1 MLDKTY
7 ATVLTARVVPVDG
20 GIAVEPSPKRQEHPT
35 SRATRFVDDSTRFLF
50 LSISDKL
57 KLSDKDLR
65 LYLSQWMR
73 DGLLLRD
80 EHYTFLGF
88 TDGHV
93 KEGKLVFFREDA
105 SWSVARFMDYI
116 GNLRDVYSAYGYGKY
131 AARLAL
137 SFSSTVESLDVPFVK
152 AARIPDRR
160 ARDGSLHSD
169 GCGLIR
175 HSFAMDVCRN
185 NGIAPDTCVFQIR
198 RGGIKGLLVRY
209 PDNQFD
215 KVTLRMAIRRAI
227 FEKML
232 QDQLDLIGCILHNR
246 DQAEKY
252 IKGELD
258 ASNTTAFNQDLYA
271 ILLAKH
277 DLNEPYVE
285 WKLRQFQQQQ
295 CNLLHKKLNL
305 RVEDSCYVFGVI
317 DESGVLEEDEV
328 FLNLPGRTGVLTR
341 DVIVGRDLDG
351 DEYFVTW
358 EPGLIPRDMP
368 EPQHRAGT
376 PTANTKPPRRLTE
389 DAMNDAALDTFIRH
403 KYNKTLRFAAK
414 KWLDVAD
421 ATPHLAN
428 YPYAQEL
435 APIIESALD
444 CIKSGADPADIDKRV
459 EGLKR
464 RFREPSKEYG
474 GHVSPLKILRER
486 IPHGK
491 AIQMSSFDCD
501 SSLILHED
509 PEQWE
514 DDVREAAEAMKA
526 FNRSL
531 SVAIKHDEEI
541 GDSDSN
547 PINFRDRPPRQ
558 ANRVTQEY
566 QERYFGGGSFVECAR
581 QRKRA
586 SAWYCYGYSQKKRAF
601 AWLGERYLNEIRAHY
616 TNHGRPV
623 LYVGASVPPGGKA
636 PPFSPEVVAV
646 PSMTRTTTQEEAL
659 SPVGLSVYEEL
670 RSVELNPRP
679 SHPVA
684 SQPTQCVD
692 MGEHAWRVSANGTTR
707 SYVCQKCRACAKE
720 RKVGRFWEVDTGRSR
735 KGIGQETL
743 TASASSASVGAVSRG
758 TNQHSDMGDGDT
770 SSLHSDGT
778 FVDALDIPP
787 GASRVSLPRDEPLPS
802 SSDTVRGSV
811 TAMSPGESTTIAGP
825 QSVLSPLLNLSW
837 LSGFTTRSRAPSAA
851 SSTPSHPRTGP
862 TSHSRDPVGHV
873 VRLPRSLIAS
883 PPAVRT
889 LPAATSMSPVAE
901 APEPSTHISTNTK
914 PQSPVGEGR
923 KQPCSLGAGK
933 HAWGISAANGT
944 SRQYVTHRYVTM
956 NGGWVEDMHLNREYT
971 LRISKNRE
979 MKINANP
986 WRRNVAKDIDGFV

>member
-1 MLDKTY
+1 M
-7 ATVLTARVVPVDG
+7 
-20 GIAVEPSPKRQEHPT
+20 
-35 SRATRFVDDSTRFLF
+35 
-50 LSISDKL
+50 
-57 KLSDKDLR
+57 
-65 LYLSQWMR
+65 
-73 DGLLLRD
+73 
-80 EHYTFLGF
+80 
-88 TDGHV
+88 
-93 KEGKLVFFREDA
+93 A
-105 SWSVARFMDYI
+105 S
-116 GNLRDVYSAYGYGKY
+116 G
-131 AARLAL
+131 
-137 SFSSTVESLDVPFVK
+137 
-152 AARIPDRR
+152 
-160 ARDGSLHSD
+160 
-169 GCGLIR
+169 
-175 HSFAMDVCRN
+175 
-185 NGIAPDTCVFQIR
+185 
-198 RGGIKGLLVRY
+198 
-209 PDNQFD
+209 
-215 KVTLRMAIRRAI
+215 
-227 FEKML
+227 
-232 QDQLDLIGCILHNR
+232 
-246 DQAEKY
+246 
-252 IKGELD
+252 
-258 ASNTTAFNQDLYA
+258 
-271 ILLAKH
+271 
-277 DLNEPYVE
+277 
-285 WKLRQFQQQQ
+285 
-295 CNLLHKKLNL
+295 
-305 RVEDSCYVFGVI
+305 
-317 DESGVLEEDEV
+317 
-328 FLNLPGRTGVLTR
+328 
-341 DVIVGRDLDG
+341 DLDG

-501 SSLILHED
+501 SSLILNED

-541 GDSDSN
+541 GADSDSN

-646 PSMTRTTTQEEAL
+646 PSISMTRTTTQEEAL

-837 LSGFTTRSRAPSAA
+837 LSGITTRSRAPSAA

-862 TSHSRDPVGHV
+862 TSHSRDLVGHV

-883 PPAVRT
+883 PQAVRT
-889 LPAATSMSPVAE
+889 LPATTSMSPVAE

-944 SRQYVTHRYVTM
+944 SRQYVCRACWDTCKELKR
-956 NGGWVEDMHLNREYT
+956 NGHWMTDSYNEKKL
-971 LRISKNRE
+971 
-979 MKINANP
+979 
-986 WRRNVAKDIDGFV
+986 